1 MTDEVR
7 DFYNALADDYH
18 LIFADWE
25 ASIIRQAGELD
36 KLIADQLGPG
46 AKDALDCA
54 CGIGTQ
60 TIGLARL
67 GHRVHATDL
76 SPRAVARLG
85 HELEQRGLTAE
96 TGVADL
102 RTLDTDVV
110 GDFDVV
116 LALDNALPHLP
127 DLADLDRAVA
137 GMAKKLRP
145 GGLFMV
151 STRDYDLL
159 RVERPRADLP
169 RPIDGPDGRRIT
181 FQVWDWAEDGSSYRL
196 QQFIVRAEGTGWR
209 TECYESRYTAFTR
222 ADLNG
227 AAERAGLDAIQW
239 LKPDVSGF
247 FQPLMLARK
256 PEADRHHSP
265 ASP

>member
-25 ASIIRQAGELD
+25 ASIERQMSVLGA
-36 KLIADQLGPG
+36 LIADQLGPG
-46 AKDALDCA
+46 AEDVLDCA

-60 TIGLARL
+60 AIGLARL

-85 HELEQRGLTAE
+85 RELEQRGLTAE

-102 RTLDTDVV
+102 RTLDTDVA

-137 GMAKKLRP
+137 EMAKKLRP

-151 STRDYDLL
+151 STRDYDRL

-181 FQVWDWAEDGSSYRL
+181 FQVWDWAEDGASYRL
-196 QQFIVRAEGTGWR
+196 QQFIVRAERSGWR
-209 TECYESRYTAFTR
+209 SDCYESRYTAFTC

-227 AAERAGLDAIQW
+227 AAERNGLTSIRWLEPDA
-239 LKPDVSGF
+239 SGF
-247 FQPLMLARK
+247 YQPLMLARN
-256 PEADRHHSP
+256 PEPRKS
-265 ASP
+265 